1 MSKHRDIKLSLQ
13 KEEKLFA
20 VKTKSSYY
28 EVFDTKVISTRNE
41 EKKKKELMNKP
52 VYFWLSI
59 LELSKILMYEFCMN
73 MSYGKPKYG
82 EKGKVCH
89 MDTDSFIVYVKTD
102 DIYKDVETR
111 FNTSN
116 YELNR
121 LLPKGKNNER
131 SMKELMKCQLGGKVW
146 ENLFN

>member
-28 EVFDTKVISTRNE
+28 EVFDTKVISNRNE
-41 EKKKKELMNKP
+41 EKKNKKLLNKP

-102 DIYKDVETR
+102 YIYKDVETR

-146 ENLFN
+146 QNLFN

>member
-1 MSKHRDIKLSLQ
+1 
-13 KEEKLFA
+13 
-20 VKTKSSYY
+20 
-28 EVFDTKVISTRNE
+28 
-41 EKKKKELMNKP
+41 
-52 VYFWLSI
+52 
-59 LELSKILMYEFCMN
+59 MN

-102 DIYKDVETR
+102 DIYKNIAKDVETR

-131 SMKELMKCQLGGKVW
+131 SMKELMKCQLGGKV
-146 ENLFN
+146 

>member
-1 MSKHRDIKLSLQ
+1 MKKN
-13 KEEKLFA
+13 KN
-20 VKTKSSYY
+20 KTKQ
-28 EVFDTKVISTRNE
+28 KKN
-41 EKKKKELMNKP
+41 KKKKNMNKP
-52 VYFWLSI
+52 VYFRLSI

-102 DIYKDVETR
+102 DIYKNIAKDVETR

-131 SMKELMKCQLGGKVW
+131 SMKELMKCQLGGNV
-146 ENLFN
+146 